1 VTANQTFDDG
11 EPFSLPPMMMLQRD
25 LHDIPDNPQDLAV
38 YLVRTAGNRMV
49 VAAAAAVAAP
59 SHASVVG
66 VAAAVKTAHAAAAAA
81 GGGGI
86 HKKLNIDFDSAVA
99 THTGQHLANVIETVL
114 SENDDFVPK
123 ARAEVG
129 TERLILLRDG

>member
-1 VTANQTFDDG
+1 
-11 EPFSLPPMMMLQRD
+11 MMMLQRD

-49 VAAAAAVAAP
+49 VAAAVAAP

-81 GGGGI
+81 AGGGI

-99 THTGQHLANVIETVL
+99 THTGQHLANAIETVL
-114 SENDDFVPK
+114 SEK
-123 ARAEVG
+123 ATAEVG
-129 TERLILLRDG
+129 KERLILLRDG

>member
-1 VTANQTFDDG
+1 
-11 EPFSLPPMMMLQRD
+11 MMLQRD

-49 VAAAAAVAAP
+49 VAAAVAAP

-81 GGGGI
+81 AAGGGI

-123 ARAEVG
+123 ATAEVG
-129 TERLILLRDG
+129 KERLILLRDG

>member
-1 VTANQTFDDG
+1 MTANQTFDDG
-11 EPFSLPPMMMLQRD
+11 EPFSLQPMMLLQRD

-49 VAAAAAVAAP
+49 VAAAVAAP

-66 VAAAVKTAHAAAAAA
+66 VAAAVKTAHAAAD
-81 GGGGI
+81 I
-86 HKKLNIDFDSAVA
+86 HKKLNIDFDSAAA
-99 THTGQHLANVIETVL
+99 TRTGQHFANTIETEL
-114 SENDDFVPK
+114 SENDNFVPK

-129 TERLILLRDG
+129 TKRLKHLRDG